1 MFLTL
6 KLIYYFFDS
15 RNIDAELESWKGAGR
30 PVTSAQEAE
39 DERHD
44 AELLAAVRTSMK
56 QWEIKRSR
64 TRFDKLYLHIVIQRK
79 NYIML
84 LTNNMIKIIK

>member
-1 MFLTL
+1 MTL
-6 KLIYYFFDS
+6 LIIIFS

-64 TRFDKLYLHIVIQRK
+64 TRFDKLYLHNTKKELHNVL
-79 NYIML
+79 Y
-84 LTNNMIKIIK
+84 